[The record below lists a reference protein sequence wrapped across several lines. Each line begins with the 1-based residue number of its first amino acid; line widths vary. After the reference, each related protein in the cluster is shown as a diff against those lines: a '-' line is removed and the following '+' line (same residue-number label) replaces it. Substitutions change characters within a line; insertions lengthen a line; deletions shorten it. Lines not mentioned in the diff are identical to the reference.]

1 MTTAPGVEATHACM
15 RCGREVVDPAAA
27 LCDEC
32 NPLGLSQ
39 PSATQVHGIAIA
51 GIAACV
57 VVLAILAKVALG
69 GVGPFRGEVVGVGQ
83 STAHGMLAVTLR
95 VENEGTK
102 AAATTC
108 TLIEAGAPVGSPSEV
123 VQTPVVP
130 AVGSVT
136 FEALVSGFGSLPVG
150 LLATCASP

>member
-1 MTTAPGVEATHACM
+1 MTTVPGVDATHPCM
-15 RCGREVVDPAAA
+15 RCGRAVVDPGAA
-27 LCDEC
+27 LCEEC

-57 VVLAILAKVALG
+57 VVLAILAKLALG
-69 GVGPFRGEVVGVGQ
+69 GVGPFRGEVLTVSP
-83 STAHGMLAVTLR
+83 STTDGALAVTLR
-95 VENEGTK
+95 VENDGTK

-108 TLIEAGAPVGSPSEV
+108 TLAEAGAPVGSPIEV

-130 AVGSVT
+130 AAGSIE
-136 FEALVSGFGSLPVG
+136 FEALVAAFGGLPTG

>member
-1 MTTAPGVEATHACM
+1 MTTAPAVEASHACM
-15 RCGREVVDPAAA
+15 RCGRPVADPGAA

-69 GVGPFRGEVVGVGQ
+69 GIGPFRGEVLTVGP
-83 STAHGMLAVTLR
+83 STTDGTLAVTLR
-95 VENEGTK
+95 VQNDGTK
-102 AAATTC
+102 AGATTC
-108 TLIEAGAPVGSPSEV
+108 TLAEAGAPVGSPTAV
-123 VQTPVVP
+123 IQTPVVP
-130 AVGSVT
+130 AAGSIE
-136 FEALVSGFGSLPVG
+136 FEAHVTAFGGLPTG